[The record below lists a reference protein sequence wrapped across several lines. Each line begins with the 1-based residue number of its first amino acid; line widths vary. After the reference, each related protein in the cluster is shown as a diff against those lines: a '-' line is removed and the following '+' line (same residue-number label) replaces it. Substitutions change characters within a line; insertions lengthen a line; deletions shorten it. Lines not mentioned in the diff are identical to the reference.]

1 MEEEVDITKLDR
13 ELFDK
18 IHFAERFAE
27 ISRRYPVEPKDDL
40 LTILDF
46 DLTKEILESFGYKVR
61 YFKSEDFFRIS
72 EKREGYDFFF
82 HISFN
87 NGHTE
92 LIWAVFQ
99 NKQLV
104 RNITGMGIWPGI
116 YMTLTGCKWE
126 DTLRYPCFH
135 DYDEMEEM
143 LKECFELWEDFK
155 REFLAKHK

>member
-1 MEEEVDITKLDR
+1 MGKYINDLDQ

-18 IHFAERFAE
+18 INFVTRYKE
-27 ISRRYPVEPKDDL
+27 IVKRHPSEPENDL

-82 HISFN
+82 HVVFRW
-87 NGHTE
+87 GRAE
-92 LIWAVFQ
+92 LVWAVFQ
-99 NKQLV
+99 QKQLV
-104 RNITGMGIWPGI
+104 LDVSDTWAIA
-116 YMTLTGCKWE
+116 YCKLTGCKWE
-126 DTLRYPCFH
+126 DVLRDPCFH

>member
-1 MEEEVDITKLDR
+1 MEDDDEKLDQ

-18 IHFAERFAE
+18 IHFTERFAE
-27 ISRRYPVEPKDDL
+27 ISKRFPSEPENERL
-40 LTILDF
+40 EILDF

-61 YFKSEDFFRIS
+61 YFRGEDFFRIS

-82 HISFN
+82 HVVFRW
-87 NGHTE
+87 GRAE
-92 LIWAVFQ
+92 LVWAVFQ
-99 NKQLV
+99 QKQLV
-104 RNITGMGIWPGI
+104 LDVSDTWTIAYRK
-116 YMTLTGCKWE
+116 LTGCKWE
-126 DTLRYPCFH
+126 DTPRYPCFH

>member
-1 MEEEVDITKLDR
+1 MEDYIDKLDR
-13 ELFDK
+13 ELFEK

-27 ISRRYPVEPKDDL
+27 ISKRFPSEPENERL
-40 LTILDF
+40 EILDF

-61 YFKSEDFFRIS
+61 YFRGEDFFRIS

-82 HISFN
+82 HVVFRW
-87 NGHTE
+87 GRAE
-92 LIWAVFQ
+92 LVWAVFQ
-99 NKQLV
+99 QKQLV
-104 RNITGMGIWPGI
+104 LDVSDTWAIA
-116 YMTLTGCKWE
+116 YCKLTGCKWE
-126 DTLRYPCFH
+126 DVLRDPCFH

>member
-1 MEEEVDITKLDR
+1 MEKYINDLDQ

-18 IHFAERFAE
+18 IHFTERFAE

-61 YFKSEDFFRIS
+61 YFRSEDFFRIS

-82 HISFN
+82 HVSFD

-92 LIWAVFQ
+92 LVWAVFQ
-99 NKQLV
+99 QKQLIRDV
-104 RNITGMGIWPGI
+104 SDTWTIAYRK
-116 YMTLTGCKWE
+116 LAGCKWE
-126 DTLRYPCFH
+126 DTPRYPCFH

>member
-1 MEEEVDITKLDR
+1 MGKYINDLDQ

-18 IHFAERFAE
+18 INFVTRYKE
-27 ISRRYPVEPKDDL
+27 IVKRHPSEPENDL

-61 YFKSEDFFRIS
+61 YFRSEDFFRIS

-92 LIWAVFQ
+92 LVWAVFQ
-99 NKQLV
+99 QKQLV
-104 RNITGMGIWPGI
+104 LDVSDTWAIA
-116 YMTLTGCKWE
+116 YCKLTGCKWE
-126 DTLRYPCFH
+126 DVLRDPCFH

>member
-1 MEEEVDITKLDR
+1 MEEEVDITKLDQ

-18 IHFAERFAE
+18 INFVTRYEE
-27 ISRRYPVEPKDDL
+27 ITKRYPVEPKDDL

-61 YFKSEDFFRIS
+61 YFRSEDFFRIS

-82 HISFN
+82 HFIFRW
-87 NGHTE
+87 GRAE
-92 LIWAVFQ
+92 LVWAVFQ
-99 NKQLV
+99 QKQLIRDV
-104 RNITGMGIWPGI
+104 SDTWKIAYRK
-116 YMTLTGCKWE
+116 LAGCEWE
-126 DTLRYPCFH
+126 DTPRYPCFH

>member
-1 MEEEVDITKLDR
+1 MEDDDEKLDQ

-18 IHFAERFAE
+18 IHFTERFAE
-27 ISRRYPVEPKDDL
+27 ISKRFPSEPENERL
-40 LTILDF
+40 EILDF

-61 YFKSEDFFRIS
+61 YFRGEDFFRIS

-82 HISFN
+82 HVVFRW
-87 NGHTE
+87 GRAE
-92 LIWAVFQ
+92 LVWAVLQ

-104 RNITGMGIWPGI
+104 RNITGMGIWIGI
-116 YMTLTGCKWE
+116 YKILKNCELK
-126 DTLRYPCFH
+126 DAPSYPCFH

>member
-1 MEEEVDITKLDR
+1 MGKYINDLDQ

-18 IHFAERFAE
+18 INFVTRYKE
-27 ISRRYPVEPKDDL
+27 IVKRHPSEPENDL

-61 YFKSEDFFRIS
+61 YFRSEDFFRIS

-92 LIWAVFQ
+92 LVWAVFQ
-99 NKQLV
+99 QKQLV
-104 RNITGMGIWPGI
+104 LDVSDTWTIAYRK
-116 YMTLTGCKWE
+116 LTGCEWE
-126 DTLRYPCFH
+126 DTPRYPCFH

>member
-1 MEEEVDITKLDR
+1 MEDYIDKLDR

-27 ISRRYPVEPKDDL
+27 ISKRFPSEPENERL
-40 LTILDF
+40 EILDF

-61 YFKSEDFFRIS
+61 YFRSEDFFRIS

-82 HISFN
+82 HVSFD

-92 LIWAVFQ
+92 LVWAVFQ
-99 NKQLV
+99 QKQLIRDV
-104 RNITGMGIWPGI
+104 SDTWKIAYRK
-116 YMTLTGCKWE
+116 LAGCEWE
-126 DTLRYPCFH
+126 DTPRYPCFH